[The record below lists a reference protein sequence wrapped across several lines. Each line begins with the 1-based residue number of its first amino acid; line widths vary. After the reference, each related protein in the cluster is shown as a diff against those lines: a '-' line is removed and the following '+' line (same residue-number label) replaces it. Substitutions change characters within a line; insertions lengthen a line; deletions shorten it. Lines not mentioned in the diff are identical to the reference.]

1 VKIGRRALLAGL
13 ALAPA
18 ARAQNTSLRTL
29 ARRAAIYLAPL
40 HAMYVRRYRDT
51 VERGQKLNKLVRTL
65 SPRNG
70 LLPASA
76 WLDLSTEPMFLTL
89 PKMEGRSYH
98 VVLLDPFARP
108 FAEVSEPVPRPRIVV
123 GPAWT
128 GTAPG
133 EADTIRA
140 PSRSVWLRY
149 GIAVTQD
156 DDDVD
161 DARGLQA
168 KTLLETPDERNQR
181 RILEMQEL
189 MRFRT
194 DPPPEPVA
202 DWPAPRPGDRFD
214 LFEMGL
220 AMLGECALSELDRQK
235 LDELAPLRL
244 RPGRHF
250 DARAFSEAECHE
262 IALGIAD
269 AAPQIEAAK
278 AALD

>member
-1 VKIGRRALLAGL
+1 VRRRALLASL

-18 ARAQNTSLRTL
+18 AWAQDASLRPL

-40 HAMYVRRYRDT
+40 HAMYARRYRDT
-51 VERGQKLNKLVRTL
+51 VERGQKLNKLARAL
-65 SPRNG
+65 SPRHG

-89 PKMEGRSYH
+89 PKMEGRSYN
-98 VVLLDPFARP
+98 VVLLDPFARI
-108 FAEVSEPVPRPRIVV
+108 FAEVSDPAPRPQIVV

-133 EADTIRA
+133 EVDTIRA
-140 PSRSVWLRY
+140 PARSVWLRY
-149 GIAVTQD
+149 SIAVTQE

-168 KTLLETPDERNQR
+168 KALLETPDERNQR

-189 MRFRT
+189 MRYRT

-202 DWPAPRPGDRFD
+202 DWPAPRPADRFD
-214 LFEMGL
+214 LFEVGL
-220 AMLGECALSELDRQK
+220 AMLGECALTERDRRTLEEL
-235 LDELAPLRL
+235 EPLHL

-250 DARAFSEAECHE
+250 DARAFSEAERDE

-269 AAPQIEAAK
+269 AAPEIDAAK
-278 AALD
+278 AALE

>member
-1 VKIGRRALLAGL
+1 MFWRPRRE
-13 ALAPA
+13 
-18 ARAQNTSLRTL
+18 RRIQSLRTL

-40 HAMYVRRYRDT
+40 YAMYTRRHRDI
-51 VERGQKLNKLVRTL
+51 VERGQKLNKLARTV

-76 WLDLSTEPMFLTL
+76 WLDLSVEPLFLTL
-89 PKMEGRSYH
+89 PRMDERSYSMA
-98 VVLLDPFARP
+98 LIDPFVRTFARVNGL
-108 FAEVSEPVPRPRIVV
+108 APRPRIIV

-128 GTAPG
+128 GAAPD

-140 PSRSVWLRY
+140 PARSVWLRY
-149 GIAVTQD
+149 AIAVSDD
-156 DDDVD
+156 DDDVN

-168 KTLLETPDERNQR
+168 RTLLETPDERNQR

-189 MRFRT
+189 MRYRT

-214 LFEMGL
+214 LFEVGL
-220 AMLGECALSELDRQK
+220 AMLGECTLGERDRQ
-235 LDELAPLRL
+235 LLEELAPLRL

-250 DARAFSEAECHE
+250 DARAFSEAERDE

-269 AAPQIEAAK
+269 AAPEIDAAR